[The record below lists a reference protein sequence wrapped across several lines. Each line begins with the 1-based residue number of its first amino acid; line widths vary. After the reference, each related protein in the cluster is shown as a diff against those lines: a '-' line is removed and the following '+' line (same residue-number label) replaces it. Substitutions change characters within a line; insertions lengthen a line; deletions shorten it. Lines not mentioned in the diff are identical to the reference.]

1 MTISKITGNNLT
13 NAAGSLLTVL
23 DTALLPNGW
32 TKLYSGTNKAV
43 YRSTDGVTQCCL
55 RVSDAGTTYATINAY
70 ETMSDVDTGSNP
82 FPATG
87 SLYAHKSD
95 SATGRNWRVI
105 TDGSFF
111 YLFADYLGSYWSEA
125 LWFGDIHTLANVDK
139 FHAFLLAAPS
149 TSWNSST
156 HTSLAGVTTGSYL
169 ARSYTQVAG
178 AISAGRY
185 SHVKA
190 QQFFSAVLPYPSPV
204 GNGVVIAP
212 VEVWE
217 GTTQLRGHLPGIYA
231 TLNTTAN
238 IPDGTQIT
246 TVPLLPGRTLEFQ
259 SLPLAGG
266 KYAPCF
272 DLTGPWR
279 TIYEGV
285 GS

>member
-1 MTISKITGNNLT
+1 MAIAKVTGSNLT
-13 NAAGSLLTVL
+13 NVAGSLITVL

-55 RVSDAGTTYATINAY
+55 RVSDAETTYATINAY

-95 SATGRNWRVI
+95 SATGRDWRVI

-111 YLFADYLGSYWSEA
+111 YLFADYSGSYWSSA

-156 HTSLAGVTTGSYL
+156 HHSIAGVSTGSYL
-169 ARSYTQVAG
+169 ARSYTQTAG
-178 AISAGRY
+178 SVSAARY
-185 SHVKA
+185 SHTKLTS
-190 QQFFSAVLPYPSPV
+190 FLGGPLPYPSPV
-204 GNGVVIAP
+204 GNGVVISP
-212 VEVWE
+212 IELWE
-217 GTTQLRGHLPGIYA
+217 GSTQLRGLAPGLYA
-231 TLNTTAN
+231 TLNATAT
-238 IPDGTQIT
+238 IPDAKQFS
-246 TVPLLPGRTLEFQ
+246 VHFFPDRTLEFQ
-259 SLPLAGG
+259 RLPYAGG
-266 KYAPCF
+266 TEGFVF
-272 DLTGPWR
+272 DMTGPW
-279 TIYEGV
+279 
-285 GS
+285 

>member
-1 MTISKITGNNLT
+1 MAIAKITGSNLT
-13 NAAGSLLTVL
+13 NAAGSLITVL

-70 ETMSDVDTGSNP
+70 ETMSDVDTGTNP
-82 FPATG
+82 FPAAG
-87 SLYAHKSD
+87 ALYAHKSG
-95 SATGRNWRVI
+95 SATGRAWRVI

-111 YLFADYLGSYWSEA
+111 YLLADYNGSNWSSA
-125 LWFGDIHTLANVDK
+125 LWFGDIHTFANADN
-139 FHAFLLAAPS
+139 FHAFLLAAP
-149 TSWNSST
+149 TTTYNSST
-156 HTSLAGVTTGSYL
+156 HSLLGGNTTGSYL

-190 QQFFSAVLPYPSPV
+190 TAFFGAVLPYPSPV

-217 GTTQLRGHLPGIYA
+217 GTTQLRGRLPGLYA
-231 TLNTTAN
+231 SLNTTES
-238 IPDGTQIT
+238 IPDATQID
-246 TVPLLPGRTLEFQ
+246 TVPPLLGRTLEFQ
-259 SLPLAGG
+259 SVPLGG
-266 KYAPCF
+266 GTSTFCF

-279 TIYEGV
+279 TVEEGT
-285 GS
+285 